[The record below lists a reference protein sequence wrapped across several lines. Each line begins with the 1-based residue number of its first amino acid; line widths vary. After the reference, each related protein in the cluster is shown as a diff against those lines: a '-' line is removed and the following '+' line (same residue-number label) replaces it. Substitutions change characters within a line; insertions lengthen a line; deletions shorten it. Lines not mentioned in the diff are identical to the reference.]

1 MRKTEEPMW
10 PERKDSMMKR
20 IFTCSITW
28 MLLTSLFLMA
38 GCGGS
43 ADVQTPDDAPVGGIT
58 EAVGGSASEEELAML
73 MEVFGFSEEMLAAMS
88 EEEISALLADLG
100 AVRDAEAAGDADNGK
115 AENAPAAKGPTLS
128 DVSGGGSYI
137 VTVGDSMMWN
147 YLELYYENG
156 QLQKIVMHF
165 QKSGDEEPEVSVLEG
180 EEARACTFYWIDFT
194 ASPESVAGA
203 LEDAVG
209 YTNVYVTAQ

>member
-1 MRKTEEPMW
+1 
-10 PERKDSMMKR
+10 MMKR
-20 IFTCSITW
+20 IFTFSIAW
-28 MLLTSLFLMA
+28 MLLASLFLMT

-58 EAVGGSASEEELAML
+58 EVVGGSASEEELAML

-88 EEEISALLADLG
+88 EEEISALLAELG
-100 AVRDAEAAGDADNGK
+100 AVRDAETAKGADNGT
-115 AENAPAAKGPTLS
+115 ENAPAAKGPTLS
-128 DVSGGGSYI
+128 DVSGEGSYI

-165 QKSGDEEPEVSVLEG
+165 QKNGDEEPEVSVLEG

-203 LEDAVG
+203 LADAVG

>member
-1 MRKTEEPMW
+1 
-10 PERKDSMMKR
+10 
-20 IFTCSITW
+20 
-28 MLLTSLFLMA
+28 
-38 GCGGS
+38 
-43 ADVQTPDDAPVGGIT
+43 
-58 EAVGGSASEEELAML
+58 ML